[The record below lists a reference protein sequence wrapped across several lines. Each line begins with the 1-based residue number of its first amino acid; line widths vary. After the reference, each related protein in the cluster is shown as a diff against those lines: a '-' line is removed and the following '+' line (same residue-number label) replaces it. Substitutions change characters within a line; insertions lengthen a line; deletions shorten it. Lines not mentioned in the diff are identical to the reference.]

1 MNENKKVD
9 WPTVAAWL
17 IILGFVVVLF
27 WTGVVWAV
35 KAVF

>member
-1 MNENKKVD
+1 MNENKNVD

-17 IILGFVVVLF
+17 IILGFVVLF